1 MLPKAFVSV
10 AIPFGAV
17 SIKTIFL
24 IFSSIDLRV
33 RLKYTF
39 NTKKTQHL
47 KKQKNLNAKIKTFIN
62 EFNKTANGNK
72 ELEREEKNCCALL
85 QTIFYK
91 KMHKQVAHF

>member
-1 MLPKAFVSV
+1 MLLKAFVSV

-24 IFSSIDLRV
+24 IFFLSSIDLRV

-39 NTKKTQHL
+39 NTTKNATFEI
-47 KKQKNLNAKIKTFIN
+47 NLNVKIKTFIN

-72 ELEREEKNCCALL
+72 ELKREKNCCALL
-85 QTIFYK
+85 QIIFYK
-91 KMHKQVAHF
+91 KMQKQVAHF